1 MIFKKRLAYCYRRF
15 KKESNTLLLVAND
28 IQGKV
33 RNYCIKVNNE
43 SVGDTV
49 RNNIEAECANHSLI
63 RSGSLCGSNYSH
75 VAIVNFMRKPRWCI
89 EAID

>member
-1 MIFKKRLAYCYRRF
+1 MSELISE
-15 KKESNTLLLVAND
+15 KEAKLVEWHLEALQVTGSNPVLST
-28 IQGKV
+28 
-33 RNYCIKVNNE
+33 KVNNE

-75 VAIVNFMRKPRWCI
+75 VAIL
-89 EAID
+89 AL